1 MRLIISNLFFLLI
14 FSISSEK
21 GYAQQQAQQIS
32 AKAVSD
38 SLPFVEGDDP
48 IVAMMDSLLASEFFS
63 FYCFSDDTGLL
74 NVNEFESGMVPSY
87 TDDVYSQ
94 RMRLLDAETPMEL
107 VYNSTVKGFIDL
119 YAVRKRALTSRV
131 LGLSQMYFP
140 LFEEALQKYNIP
152 LEMKYLAVVESALN
166 PTAKSRVGAA
176 GLWQFMYTTGK
187 MYGLEVDSYID
198 ERFDPYMA
206 TEAAC
211 RYLNFL
217 YGLYNDW
224 NLALAAYNSGPGNV
238 NKAIR
243 RSGGKKTFWEI
254 KEFLPQETQG
264 YVPAFIAVNY
274 VMNYAAEHNI
284 YPVKPSFSYFECD
297 TIQVSKKLH
306 LSQIAHFTGVT
317 ESQLA
322 ELNPMFTKGII
333 PGNGRYSLRLPVES
347 IGLFL
352 ANEESLYSF
361 AASSPAP
368 AEEVVAVAAPAP
380 APDYVTY
387 KVRGGDVL
395 GKIATRHGVTV
406 NQIMKWNKLKSTRI
420 HPGQK
425 LKIYKNQ
432 RS

>member
-1 MRLIISNLFFLLI
+1 MRLIISLFLCFLAGVFAPEEI
-14 FSISSEK
+14 C
-21 GYAQQQAQQIS
+21 AQVQAEAGS
-32 AKAVSD
+32 TKMMND
-38 SLPFVEGDDP
+38 SVPYVEGDDP

-63 FYCFSDDTGLL
+63 FYCFSADTGLL
-74 NVNEFESGMVPSY
+74 NVNEFESGMIPNYS
-87 TDDVYSQ
+87 DEVYMQ

-131 LGLSQMYFP
+131 LGLSQLYFP

-198 ERFDPYMA
+198 ERFDPVMA

-217 YGLYNDW
+217 YSMYDDW

-254 KEFLPQETQG
+254 KDFLPKETQG

-284 YPVKPSFSYFECD
+284 YPIKPSFSYFECD
-297 TIQVSKKLH
+297 TLHVSKKLH
-306 LSQIAHFTGVT
+306 FSQISRFTGVSET
-317 ESQLA
+317 ALA

-333 PGNGRYSLRLPVES
+333 PGNGRHSLRLPMES

-352 ANEESLYSF
+352 ANEDALYSF
-361 AASSPAP
+361 VASTPAP
-368 AEEVVAVAAPAP
+368 VEEAPAP
-380 APDYVTY
+380 EPAFFNY
-387 KVRGGDVL
+387 KVKSGDVL
-395 GKIATRHGVTV
+395 GKIATRNGVTV
-406 NQIMKWNKLKSTRI
+406 NQIMKWNNLKSTRI
-420 HPGQK
+420 HPGQN
-425 LKIYKNQ
+425 LRIYKNQ
-432 RS
+432 KS

>member
-1 MRLIISNLFFLLI
+1 MKLI
-14 FSISSEK
+14 FRLLLVYLAV
-21 GYAQQQAQQIS
+21 GLVPTNAGAQIQDGAGS
-32 AKAVSD
+32 TKTASD
-38 SLPFVEGDDP
+38 SLSFVEGDNP

-63 FYCFSDDTGLL
+63 FYCFSADTGLL
-74 NVNEFESGMVPSY
+74 NVNEFESGMIPSY
-87 TDDVYSQ
+87 SDEVYTQ
-94 RMRLLDAETPMEL
+94 RMRLLDAESPMEL

-198 ERFDPYMA
+198 ERFDPVMA
-206 TEAAC
+206 SEAAC
-211 RYLNFL
+211 KYLNFL
-217 YGLYNDW
+217 YGMYDDW

-254 KEFLPQETQG
+254 KDYLPKETQG

-284 YPVKPSFSYFECD
+284 YPIKPSFSYFECD
-297 TIQVSKKLH
+297 TLHVTRKLH
-306 LSQIAHFTGVT
+306 FSQIAHFTGIS
-317 ESQLA
+317 EAQIA

-333 PGNGRYSLRLPVES
+333 PGNGLYSLRLPVES

-352 ANEESLYSF
+352 ANEEALYSF
-361 AASSPAP
+361 ATTTPAP
-368 AEEVVAVAAPAP
+368 AEEEVAEAEPA
-380 APDYVTY
+380 YTTY
-387 KVRGGDVL
+387 KVKSGDVL

-406 NQIMKWNKLKSTRI
+406 NQIMKWNNLKSTRI
-420 HPGQK
+420 HPGQS
-425 LKIYKNQ
+425 LKIFKNQ
-432 RS
+432 KS